1 MLAAQRKPLIYARSV
16 SKHDVWVLLPFLVQL
31 MILTRRYLITG
42 NHIGK
47 FATLAIELRKEA
59 HKKEKTSF
67 ECWPTNL
74 KGWGDETD
82 TAQSGLP
89 SALTSLQIAP
99 NIGREVSKEKN
110 LILNPNFEDGW
121 TLSWKAFSGRS
132 MLKSLKRQAS
142 AYSAGITYV
151 VSTTDSKDWHGITQ
165 KIGPRLTE
173 GVRHHVSAVVQVD
186 TAGQDVLIGFSEG
199 DHDEDQTVVSPR
211 QQNGSVVSEMITRLT
226 DKKPWLKSRHTID
239 VENEWVQLQRT
250 FTASSDKDTMMYIKT
265 LKGIKLLVDYVEVAE
280 ANCDFNKFVHD
291 FNPDKLEINC
301 SNWDQLKMGKVLGHG
316 QSGQV
321 VEATW
326 RGNKVAVR
334 QPLNAGWERSHPK
347 EVLRVAALN
356 YQFAHSENIMKIIGM
371 CHSSLVFEYAP
382 TTLKSVVFGE
392 EKLSVKKSLSLGL
405 DIVKGLAQLHAIG
418 PVVHGDLRISQYL
431 VNLEGKVLL
440 GDLES
445 SRYVGLD
452 KNGNKCTFWKKAGG
466 VGTFNSPERMAGST
480 ELDEKTDIYCNALT
494 LWTVFMREFP
504 YKDEKNVTSLVLS
517 GERPSLDGLEGYPQE
532 VKDMLE
538 EAWDTNPMKR
548 PSAEDMVKTMTAV
561 VKNYMP

>member
-1 MLAAQRKPLIYARSV
+1 MSGY
-16 SKHDVWVLLPFLVQL
+16 FLL

-42 NHIGK
+42 NHISKYG
-47 FATLAIELRKEA
+47 TLAIELRKEA
-59 HKKEKTSF
+59 HKKEETSF

-74 KGWGDETD
+74 KGWRDETD

-89 SALTSLQIAP
+89 SSLSSLQFAP
-99 NIGREVSKEKN
+99 TIGREVSKEKN
-110 LILNPNFEDGW
+110 LILNPNFEDGS
-121 TLSWKAFSGRS
+121 TSSWKAFSGQS
-132 MLKSLKRQAS
+132 KLKSLKRQAS
-142 AYSAGITYV
+142 ADSADITYV

-165 KIGPRLTE
+165 KIGLRLTE
-173 GVRHHVSAVVQVD
+173 GVRYHVSAVVQVD

-250 FTASSDKDTMMYIKT
+250 FTASSDKNTMMYIKT
-265 LKGIKLLVDYVEVAE
+265 LKGIKLLVDYVEVVE
-280 ANCDFNKFVHD
+280 ANCDFNHFVHD

-316 QSGQV
+316 RSGQA

-326 RGNKVAVR
+326 KGNKVAVKESLHPNR
-334 QPLNAGWERSHPK
+334 PRSHPK

-356 YQFAHSENIMKIIGM
+356 YKLVHSENIVKIIGM
-371 CHSSLVFEYAP
+371 CDSSLVFEYVP
-382 TTLKSVVFGE
+382 TTLKSLVFGE
-392 EKLSVKKSLSLGL
+392 EKLSVERSLSLGL

-418 PVVHGDLRISQYL
+418 PVVHADLSISQYL
-431 VNLEGKVLL
+431 VNPKGKVLL

-452 KNGNKCTFWKKAGG
+452 KNGNKCTYWKKAGG
-466 VGTFNSPERMAGST
+466 KFNSPERMAGSA
-480 ELDEKTDIYCNALT
+480 ESDEKDDIYRNALA

-504 YKDEKNVTSLVLS
+504 FQDWEKDVKDLVLR

-561 VKNYMP
+561 VKNYKPEKSGNSDEK